1 MKINRNN
8 YELFFM
14 DYLDGVLSDL
24 EIRMLEDFLLSNPD
38 LRAELEG
45 TEKVSLS
52 PGNIVFEQ
60 KELLLKPDLSLPVTE
75 SNFEDFCIAGTE
87 GDLNEQQRA
96 GFNDYTKKHPG
107 SERQLLFFRRLRL
120 SPDENIVF
128 PGKEKL
134 TKSVF
139 FFPGEVLYPFLSVAA
154 AVAFMIILF
163 THNRDSYKKMVG
175 YTADMPT
182 SVFSPP
188 LSDTAVII
196 REAAAV
202 KASEPEIQQASIIP
216 FSTPKE
222 KKKSPAV
229 KASDTLKKKTEDE
242 KNRDLLPPQRL
253 NPSFEIKLPSLA
265 DNEISVP
272 AIERGKITYASL
284 SLKPSSPEYLSL
296 SEYAR
301 KQLAEKVIDV
311 QELKN
316 TRLSAWQIADAG
328 ISGINKLT
336 GGEMKLEKRINE
348 EGGITAYSFDSRIL
362 SFSTTRGAGK

>member
-1 MKINRNN
+1 
-8 YELFFM
+8 M
-14 DYLDGVLSDL
+14 DYLDGVLSDR
-24 EIRMLEDFLLSNPD
+24 EIRMLEDFLLANPD

-52 PGNIVFEQ
+52 PGSDVFEQ

-75 SNFEDFCIAGTE
+75 SNFEDFCVAGTE
-87 GDLNEQQRA
+87 GDLSDQQRA

-107 SERQLLFFRRLRL
+107 SEKMLLFFRRLRL
-120 SPDENIVF
+120 SPDEKIKF

-134 TKSVF
+134 KKSVF
-139 FFPGEVLYPFLSVAA
+139 LFRGEILYPLLSVAA
-154 AVAFMIILF
+154 AVAFMLILF
-163 THNRDSYKKMVG
+163 FHNQDNYEKMLD

-182 SVFSPP
+182 SVFTPP
-188 LSDTAVII
+188 
-196 REAAAV
+196 AAV
-202 KASEPEIQQASIIP
+202 MADTVEKAVAVQKAEPKIQQASVIP

-222 KKKSPAV
+222 KKRSPAV
-229 KASDTLKKKTEDE
+229 KSVDPLHKKTEDSRN
-242 KNRDLLPPQRL
+242 KDLLPPQRL

-265 DNEISVP
+265 DNEIYVP
-272 AIERGKITYASL
+272 TIERGKVSYTSL
-284 SLKPSSPEYLSL
+284 TLKSSSPEYLSL

-301 KQLAEKVIDV
+301 KQLAEKVIGAQD
-311 QELKN
+311 LKN

-336 GGEMKLEKRINE
+336 GGEMKLEKKINE
-348 EGGITAYSFDSRIL
+348 EGGVTAYSFDSRIL